1 MLGLVPIARSMHCC
15 RPVGVVPS
23 AIVASGAFLP
33 LPFEARQSPPML
45 NRSFWRRALTVG
57 FGLLTLW
64 NAGLAQAEQC
74 PPPPQI
80 PTEAQAA
87 DAARAAQD
95 RGFLW
100 SLQRDG
106 KTSYLYGT
114 LHVGKLA
121 WAMPGPRV
129 AKALRASQV
138 LAMELDV
145 SDPRVQ
151 QQMAA
156 LVRSDGPSSLSAEA
170 QAQLRE
176 AAKALCVDWDTLG
189 PLRPEFQ
196 LTTLLMTLARYED
209 LEAGFG
215 SEVALA
221 AMAPHLGLPTRSLET
236 GTEQVAALSAAS
248 SAELAEWVQ
257 TGVNDLR
264 TDKARRQLRKLSRVW
279 ADSDIQRLERYP
291 HWCECE
297 GTAAERAVLDRVVK
311 QRNVTLAERIDALIR
326 QEGPAFVAVGAL
338 HMVGSHGLP
347 ALLKARGFTVKQV
360 F

>member
-1 MLGLVPIARSMHCC
+1 
-15 RPVGVVPS
+15 
-23 AIVASGAFLP
+23 
-33 LPFEARQSPPML
+33 ML
-45 NRSFWRRALTVG
+45 NRPFWRRALAVG
-57 FGLLTLW
+57 FGLLALW
-64 NAGLAQAEQC
+64 NAGPAQAEQC

-145 SDPRVQ
+145 GDPKVQ

-156 LVRSDGPSSLSAEA
+156 LVRADGPSSLSAEA

-176 AAKALCVDWDTLG
+176 AAKSLCVDWDTLA
-189 PLRPEFQ
+189 PMRPEFQ
-196 LTTLLMTLARYED
+196 LTTLLMSLARYED
-209 LEAGFG
+209 LDAGFG

-221 AMAPHLGLPTRSLET
+221 AMAPYLGLPTRSLET
-236 GTEQVAALSAAS
+236 SAEQVAALSAAS
-248 SAELAEWVQ
+248 PAELAEWLQ
-257 TGVNDLR
+257 IGIHDMGD
-264 TDKARRQLRKLSRVW
+264 DKARRQLRKLSRVW
-279 ADSDIQRLERYP
+279 AESDIQQLERYP
-291 HWCECE
+291 EWCECVD
-297 GTAAERAVLDRVVK
+297 TPVERAIANRVIN

-338 HMVGSHGLP
+338 HMVGSDGLP
-347 ALLKARGFTVKQV
+347 TLLKARGFTVKQV

>member
-1 MLGLVPIARSMHCC
+1 
-15 RPVGVVPS
+15 
-23 AIVASGAFLP
+23 
-33 LPFEARQSPPML
+33 ML
-45 NRSFWRRALTVG
+45 NRSFWHRALTVG

-100 SLQRDG
+100 SVQRDG

-129 AKALRASQV
+129 AKALRASEV

-209 LEAGFG
+209 LDAGFG

>member
-1 MLGLVPIARSMHCC
+1 
-15 RPVGVVPS
+15 
-23 AIVASGAFLP
+23 
-33 LPFEARQSPPML
+33 ML

-100 SLQRDG
+100 SVQRDG

-209 LEAGFG
+209 LDAGFG

-221 AMAPHLGLPTRSLET
+221 AVAPHLGLPTRSLET

-338 HMVGSHGLP
+338 HMVGPHGLP

>member
-1 MLGLVPIARSMHCC
+1 
-15 RPVGVVPS
+15 
-23 AIVASGAFLP
+23 
-33 LPFEARQSPPML
+33 ML

-100 SLQRDG
+100 SVQRDG

-176 AAKALCVDWDTLG
+176 AAKALCIDWDTLG

-209 LEAGFG
+209 LDAGFG

>member
-1 MLGLVPIARSMHCC
+1 M
-15 RPVGVVPS
+15 
-23 AIVASGAFLP
+23 
-33 LPFEARQSPPML
+33 

-100 SLQRDG
+100 SVQRDG

-209 LEAGFG
+209 LDAGFG

-221 AMAPHLGLPTRSLET
+221 AVAPHLGLPTRSLET

>member
-100 SLQRDG
+100 SVQRDG

-176 AAKALCVDWDTLG
+176 AAKNLCVDWDTLA
-189 PLRPEFQ
+189 PMRPEFQ
-196 LTTLLMTLARYED
+196 LTTLLMSLARYED
-209 LEAGFG
+209 LDAGFG

-221 AMAPHLGLPTRSLET
+221 AMAPYLGLPTRSLET

-264 TDKARRQLRKLSRVW
+264 TDKARRQLR
-279 ADSDIQRLERYP
+279 
-291 HWCECE
+291 
-297 GTAAERAVLDRVVK
+297 
-311 QRNVTLAERIDALIR
+311 
-326 QEGPAFVAVGAL
+326 
-338 HMVGSHGLP
+338 
-347 ALLKARGFTVKQV
+347 
-360 F
+360 

>member
-1 MLGLVPIARSMHCC
+1 MLVLVPIARSMHCC

-45 NRSFWRRALTVG
+45 NRSFWHRALTVG

-100 SLQRDG
+100 SVQRDG

-209 LEAGFG
+209 LDAGFG

>member
-1 MLGLVPIARSMHCC
+1 
-15 RPVGVVPS
+15 
-23 AIVASGAFLP
+23 
-33 LPFEARQSPPML
+33 ML
-45 NRSFWRRALTVG
+45 NRPFWRRALAVG
-57 FGLLTLW
+57 FGLLALW
-64 NAGLAQAEQC
+64 NAGPAQAEQC
-74 PPPPQI
+74 PAPPQI

-209 LEAGFG
+209 LDAGFG

-221 AMAPHLGLPTRSLET
+221 AVAPHLGLPTRSLET

>member
-1 MLGLVPIARSMHCC
+1 
-15 RPVGVVPS
+15 
-23 AIVASGAFLP
+23 
-33 LPFEARQSPPML
+33 ML

-100 SLQRDG
+100 SVQRDG

-209 LEAGFG
+209 LDAGFG

-221 AMAPHLGLPTRSLET
+221 AVAPHLGLPTRSLET

>member
-1 MLGLVPIARSMHCC
+1 
-15 RPVGVVPS
+15 
-23 AIVASGAFLP
+23 
-33 LPFEARQSPPML
+33 ML
-45 NRSFWRRALTVG
+45 NRSFWRRALAVG

-100 SLQRDG
+100 SVQRDG

-129 AKALRASQV
+129 AKALRTSQV

-209 LEAGFG
+209 LDAGFG

>member
-45 NRSFWRRALTVG
+45 NRSFWHRALTVG

-100 SLQRDG
+100 SVQRDG

-156 LVRSDGPSSLSAEA
+156 LVRSDRPSSLSAEA

-176 AAKALCVDWDTLG
+176 AAKALCIDWDTLG

-209 LEAGFG
+209 LDAGFG

>member
-1 MLGLVPIARSMHCC
+1 M
-15 RPVGVVPS
+15 
-23 AIVASGAFLP
+23 
-33 LPFEARQSPPML
+33 
-45 NRSFWRRALTVG
+45 NRSFWHRALTVG

-100 SLQRDG
+100 SVQRDG

-121 WAMPGPRV
+121 WAMPGQRV

-209 LEAGFG
+209 LDAGFG

-221 AMAPHLGLPTRSLET
+221 AVAPHLGLPTRSLET

>member
-100 SLQRDG
+100 SVQRDG

>member
-100 SLQRDG
+100 SVQRDG

-209 LEAGFG
+209 LDAGFG

-338 HMVGSHGLP
+338 HMVGSDGLP
-347 ALLKARGFTVKQV
+347 TLLKARGFTVMQV

>member
-45 NRSFWRRALTVG
+45 NRSFWHRALTVG

-100 SLQRDG
+100 SVQRDG

-209 LEAGFG
+209 LDAGFG

-221 AMAPHLGLPTRSLET
+221 AVAPHLGLPTRSLET

-326 QEGPAFVAVGAL
+326 QEGPAFVAVGAS

>member
-1 MLGLVPIARSMHCC
+1 
-15 RPVGVVPS
+15 
-23 AIVASGAFLP
+23 
-33 LPFEARQSPPML
+33 ML

-100 SLQRDG
+100 SVQRDG

-145 SDPRVQ
+145 SNPRVQ

-209 LEAGFG
+209 LDAGFG

-221 AMAPHLGLPTRSLET
+221 AVAPHLGLPTRSLET